1 MCNRVYLAGPEVSLA
16 NARQVGARKLAICAR
31 HGLIGVYPNERCNNP
46 QLSRRLPTSRAIR
59 NESIY
64 TSLR

>member
-1 MCNRVYLAGPEVSLA
+1 MRDKSA
-16 NARQVGARKLAICAR
+16 LAICAR